1 LLSER
6 AYRLTLRFDFFA
18 FRFFVFFAALRFFEA
33 FFGTFLPLALASDS
47 PIAIACLRLLTFLPE
62 RPLFS
67 VPALRFF
74 IARLTSVDAFFEY
87 LRAIAFLRLS
97 SVWQKSNHR
106 WHTKFLIRHSPLA
119 LTGDGRHF
127 GRRGTS
133 ETPTRKTAPSPVRTP
148 HREDS
153 MTLTKSHVAGPTM
166 PAVREMTFGD
176 LLRKAAEA
184 APDRLALIAGV
195 PDPKLRRQW
204 TYAQLYRE
212 AQRTA
217 RALLSRFKPGERIA
231 VWAQNIP
238 EWVMLEFGAG
248 MAGMILVTVNP
259 AFRAREVEYVLKQ
272 SRSAGV
278 FVVNGFRGNPM
289 LDTVQA
295 VAANCPELREIIC
308 FDDWDAFIAAGDDE
322 SVKLPAVSPDDPVM
336 IQYTSG
342 TTGFPKGAL
351 LRHRGLL
358 NNGADTADRMGV
370 DPGDVFVTTMPL
382 FHTGGCVCCVI
393 GAVSKAAT
401 QVLIE
406 AFEPGLVL
414 EMLGTYRGNAMLG
427 VPTMLVAML
436 EHPTFP
442 ATDLSS
448 VKAICSGGSTVPAA
462 LVRLLEEKLG
472 APFTIVFGQTE
483 CSPVAAQTRTTDS
496 VEDKA
501 NTIGLPLP
509 NMENKIIDPNTGET
523 VPVGTVGEFCTR
535 GYHVMIGYFE
545 MPDATAAAIDADGW
559 LHSGDLCAMD
569 ARGYCTVEGRLKD
582 MIIRGGENIYP
593 RELEELLFKHP
604 KVGEVAVIGVPHEKW
619 GEEVAA
625 FIRPAPGATIEKEEL
640 IDYMRAS
647 LAPHK
652 TPKHWFVVEAFPLT
666 GSGKIQKFKLREAW
680 TKGEMTAI

>member
-1 LLSER
+1 M
-6 AYRLTLRFDFFA
+6 A
-18 FRFFVFFAALRFFEA
+18 
-33 FFGTFLPLALASDS
+33 
-47 PIAIACLRLLTFLPE
+47 
-62 RPLFS
+62 
-67 VPALRFF
+67 
-74 IARLTSVDAFFEY
+74 
-87 LRAIAFLRLS
+87 
-97 SVWQKSNHR
+97 
-106 WHTKFLIRHSPLA
+106 
-119 LTGDGRHF
+119 
-127 GRRGTS
+127 
-133 ETPTRKTAPSPVRTP
+133 
-148 HREDS
+148 
-153 MTLTKSHVAGPTM
+153 LTKSHVAGPTK

-212 AQRTA
+212 TQRTA

-231 VWAQNIP
+231 VWAQNLP
-238 EWVMLEFGAG
+238 EWMMLEFGAG
-248 MAGMILVTVNP
+248 IAGMVLVTVNP

-272 SRSAGV
+272 SRSAGI
-278 FVVNGFRGNPM
+278 FVVSGFRGNPM
-289 LDTVQA
+289 LETVQA
-295 VAANCPELREIIC
+295 VAPNCPELREIIS
-308 FDDWDAFIAAGDDE
+308 FDDWDTFIAAGDDE
-322 SVKLPAVSPDDPVM
+322 SVTLPAVSPDDPVM

-370 DPGDVFVTTMPL
+370 DAGDVFVTTMPL

-401 QVLIE
+401 TVLVE

-436 EHPTFP
+436 EHPTFA

-509 NMENKIIDPNTGET
+509 NMENKIIDPATGET
-523 VPVGTVGEFCTR
+523 VPMGTIGEFCTR
-535 GYHVMIGYFE
+535 GYHVMLGYFE

-559 LHSGDLCAMD
+559 LHTGDLCAMD

-652 TPKHWFVVEAFPLT
+652 TPKHWFVVDAFPLT

-680 TKGEMTAI
+680 TKGEMAAI